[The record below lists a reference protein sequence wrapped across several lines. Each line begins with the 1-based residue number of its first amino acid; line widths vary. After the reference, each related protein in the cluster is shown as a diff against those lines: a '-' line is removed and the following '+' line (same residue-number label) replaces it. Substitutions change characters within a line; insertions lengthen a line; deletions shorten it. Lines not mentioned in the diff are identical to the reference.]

1 MDGCVSTY
9 LSSFI
14 FQLWP
19 FLFINSSPRRRAEQ
33 STIRSK
39 KVIIDWLGSSQDEVD
54 CNLFEVGWILY
65 RIALYTPPPSLSLSS
80 SEACFRSDFDRPHCP
95 LPFPPSGSTIR
106 SPLEIPSS
114 FLTISKPKV
123 DDREAHSVPSTSR
136 SVYKLHPT
144 LPRRSNL
151 SLSLFH
157 QCHLMTR
164 VWTWSIL
171 TDLTGWKSQELLMPW
186 KPTCWAFL
194 LRNSSHSQRLA
205 QFLTKYSKDEFTS
218 IPSVNLEEWRWVS
231 WNH

>member
-1 MDGCVSTY
+1 MCKYISLKLHLPTLTFPLHQLFTEETCRAIYNQIQKGDHRLVRIISGWGWLQSVWGRMDTVS
-9 LSSFI
+9 
-14 FQLWP
+14 
-19 FLFINSSPRRRAEQ
+19 
-33 STIRSK
+33 
-39 KVIIDWLGSSQDEVD
+39 
-54 CNLFEVGWILY
+54 Y
-65 RIALYTPPPSLSLSS
+65 RIVHPPLSLSS
-80 SEACFRSDFDRPHCP
+80 SEDCFRSDFDRPHCP